1 MNNLHYSDEKNILLM
16 VALLKAHNIR
26 RVIASPGT
34 TNITFI
40 GSLMHDPFFEMYSS
54 VDERSAAYIACGMA
68 EESGEPVVISC
79 TGATAS
85 RNYLPGLTEAY
96 YRKLPVLAITSTRE
110 ECKIGHLIDQQIDRT
125 QIPKDACV
133 CSEHLQVI
141 KDDEDMWNCTIK
153 INRAILALR
162 QHGGGPTHINLP
174 TTYSKNFSVLSLP
187 KVKKISR
194 YYPLDNLPKITQ
206 KKVAVFIG
214 THKKMRDEE
223 ILAIDKFCECY
234 NAVVFR
240 DICSGYHGKYG
251 LNHGMLSGDECLLM
265 DLLIHIGEVS
275 AAAYSCKPKEVWR
288 VSEDGELR
296 DTYRKLT
303 NVFEMSEFY
312 FFTQY
317 VKGKETIPTTYYKE
331 CFKKYDDIQSRIQDV
346 PFSNGW
352 ITNYLRN
359 RMPHNSIL
367 HLGIASTLYSWNS
380 YNIADSINVNCNQGG
395 FGIDGNMSS
404 LLGAALVHP
413 EKLCFCVL
421 GDLAFFYDMNV
432 LGNRHINKNIRIL
445 LINNGNGVI
454 FRKPGNIGSIF
465 EDETPIYISASGHFG
480 NQSHTLVKS
489 YAESLGFEYM
499 SASEKDDFII
509 NVGKFLKEEMSDK
522 PMLFEV
528 FVTTENEIK
537 GDKNKPPRDGLKKMI
552 HDFIG
557 PQAYNVIKGIV
568 KPDKNGQMSIDKSGS
583 NK

>member
-1 MNNLHYSDEKNILLM
+1 
-16 VALLKAHNIR
+16 
-26 RVIASPGT
+26 
-34 TNITFI
+34 
-40 GSLMHDPFFEMYSS
+40 
-54 VDERSAAYIACGMA
+54 
-68 EESGEPVVISC
+68 
-79 TGATAS
+79 
-85 RNYLPGLTEAY
+85 
-96 YRKLPVLAITSTRE
+96 
-110 ECKIGHLIDQQIDRT
+110 
-125 QIPKDACV
+125 
-133 CSEHLQVI
+133 
-141 KDDEDMWNCTIK
+141 
-153 INRAILALR
+153 
-162 QHGGGPTHINLP
+162 
-174 TTYSKNFSVLSLP
+174 
-187 KVKKISR
+187 
-194 YYPLDNLPKITQ
+194 
-206 KKVAVFIG
+206 
-214 THKKMRDEE
+214 
-223 ILAIDKFCECY
+223 
-234 NAVVFR
+234 
-240 DICSGYHGKYG
+240 
-251 LNHGMLSGDECLLM
+251 M

-499 SASEKDDFII
+499 SASEKMISLSTWA
-509 NVGKFLKEEMSDK
+509 NSSKKKCLTNRCYLRCLLRLKMKS
-522 PMLFEV
+522 
-528 FVTTENEIK
+528 
-537 GDKNKPPRDGLKKMI
+537 R
-552 HDFIG
+552 
-557 PQAYNVIKGIV
+557 VIKTSH
-568 KPDKNGQMSIDKSGS
+568 QEMA
-583 NK
+583 